1 MLNDAK
7 QLLPYHA
14 VNCLHQYRRFI
25 TPTHLTFLEKKAES
39 ILTSTSKLQRLRPV
53 NHAAPVYSR

>member
-7 QLLPYHA
+7 QLLPNHA
-14 VNCLHQYRRFI
+14 VNCLHHYRRFI
-25 TPTHLTFLEKKAES
+25 THITFLEKKAES

>member
-7 QLLPYHA
+7 QLVPNHA
-14 VNCLHQYRRFI
+14 VNCLRQYRRFI
-25 TPTHLTFLEKKAES
+25 THITFLEKKAES
-39 ILTSTSKLQRLRPV
+39 ILTLTSKLQRLRPV